1 MEHLFG
7 NGGAGTKESS
17 LFASDIV
24 VDRTATNMPK
34 PATAVA
40 CIDGKAVDVEY
51 DGDSHTCW
59 LSDDKARIPLDPTS
73 IMIKLI

>member
-1 MEHLFG
+1 MERLFD

-34 PATAVA
+34 SATAVA
-40 CIDGKAVDVEY
+40 CIDGKTVDVEY

-59 LSDDKARIPLDPTS
+59 ISDDKTRIPLNPAS
-73 IMIKLI
+73 VMIQLI

>member
-1 MEHLFG
+1 MEPIRQLRRR
-7 NGGAGTKESS
+7 NQESS

-24 VDRTATNMPK
+24 VDRTATNMPRQ
-34 PATAVA
+34 ATAVT

-59 LSDDKARIPLDPTS
+59 RSDDKDRIPLDPAS
-73 IMIKLI
+73 IMIKFI

>member
-1 MEHLFG
+1 M
-7 NGGAGTKESS
+7 
-17 LFASDIV
+17 
-24 VDRTATNMPK
+24 
-34 PATAVA
+34 AVA

-59 LSDDKARIPLDPTS
+59 RSDDKDRIPLDPAS